1 MKQIVLILL
10 FIFTLQKKIH
20 TDPLKDA
27 PKDQHHKRESVY
39 QLIFPKT
46 KCDPGYEKKC
56 RIIGMY
62 IRIRNIPKRCFCYEI
77 KSEKTRNLIEVKTTN
92 VKTTNLKTTND
103 KTVKDKDKPIKD
115 DRLKDKTNKN
125 YHPLR
130 RRPMIETIIKDHPKC
145 QKGEY
150 FVAVTYPDKGITK
163 FGCTKDPYS
172 YLKYY

>member
-1 MKQIVLILL
+1 MQTFEKLCEKNTIDIGTYLKLLIEATGRLRDEKSIVR
-10 FIFTLQKKIH
+10 
-20 TDPLKDA
+20 
-27 PKDQHHKRESVY
+27 KRAISLV
-39 QLIFPKT
+39 
-46 KCDPGYEKKC
+46 G

-62 IRIRNIPKRCFCYEI
+62 IGTRNIPKRCFCYEI

-92 VKTTNLKTTND
+92 VKTTND

-115 DRLKDKTNKN
+115 ERLKDKTNKN